1 MHEPT
6 SNNKRIAYNTL
17 LLYMRMLFLVLIS
30 LYTSRIVLKVL
41 GVEDFGINNVVGGV
55 ITFLGFLTGS
65 LAGASSR
72 FITFALGKNDKENLK
87 RVFGNI
93 VTIHALFSLF
103 VLAVGETVGLW
114 FMMTQL
120 NIPPERETAAF
131 WVYQF
136 SILTAMG
143 SLVSAPYNAAII
155 AHEKMSAF
163 AYLTIGDAVL
173 KLSSVFILTVLPY
186 DKLILYAFF
195 ILCIQF
201 FDFILYIIYCTRHFE
216 ECRLRRM
223 VFDRE
228 MFREIFSYAGWTMN
242 GYLAVFG
249 FTQGLNI
256 LLNIF
261 FNPVVNAARGIAV
274 QVQHIINNFSTNFQM
289 ALNPQLTK
297 SYAQEDYGRMHTLLV
312 ASSKFSVFL
321 MVFIC
326 LPLSLE
332 AGQVLKWWLGEY
344 PDHTVS
350 FLRLVLATSI
360 LFCLSN
366 PILTSVHATGKL
378 KKFQIIEGTM
388 LLSIVPVSYILLK
401 LFSIPPE
408 SVFIVHICI
417 EIVTQYVRLKIVL
430 PMIRFDIGVYSRK
443 VARPILLVVVT
454 APLLPL
460 LVYANMPEGILSF
473 FTVCMVSVVSVL
485 LCTYKWGCDS
495 KEKQLILNKIRNI
508 LQKKQ
513 S

>member
-228 MFREIFSYAGWTMN
+228 MFREIFSYAFAADIVGR
-242 GYLAVFG
+242 GQLHIRGAVRDYQAMTVTYARVESELFVAEAFLQKRDEFARFVRGDFARRIVLHRLVGKIRLIAERHEVGTHRDVVVLHIYTYREG
-249 FTQGLNI
+249 FEGTSARIAG
-256 LLNIF
+256 
-261 FNPVVNAARGIAV
+261 PCVVSERAEIGDVAAGFVTVGHRFYQSDFARCGEHIHIGFAGDFEGSFPAQRGCGIV
-274 QVQHIINNFSTNFQM
+274 
-289 ALNPQLTK
+289 
-297 SYAQEDYGRMHTLLV
+297 R
-312 ASSKFSVFL
+312 
-321 MVFIC
+321 
-326 LPLSLE
+326 
-332 AGQVLKWWLGEY
+332 
-344 PDHTVS
+344 HTVS
-350 FLRLVLATSI
+350 KYQCEFHSFTS
-360 LFCLSN
+360 L
-366 PILTSVHATGKL
+366 
-378 KKFQIIEGTM
+378 
-388 LLSIVPVSYILLK
+388 
-401 LFSIPPE
+401 
-408 SVFIVHICI
+408 IC
-417 EIVTQYVRLKIVL
+417 
-430 PMIRFDIGVYSRK
+430 
-443 VARPILLVVVT
+443 
-454 APLLPL
+454 
-460 LVYANMPEGILSF
+460 
-473 FTVCMVSVVSVL
+473 
-485 LCTYKWGCDS
+485 
-495 KEKQLILNKIRNI
+495 
-508 LQKKQ
+508 
-513 S
+513 